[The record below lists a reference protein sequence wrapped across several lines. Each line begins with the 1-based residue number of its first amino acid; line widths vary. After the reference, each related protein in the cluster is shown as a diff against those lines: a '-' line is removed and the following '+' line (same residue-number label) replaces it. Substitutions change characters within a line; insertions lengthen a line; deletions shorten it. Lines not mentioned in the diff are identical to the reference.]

1 MKPSAE
7 RPDDLIAPWQSNLNS
22 WMTVSIWKKN
32 PLICFY
38 QGVGTLSFLKPT
50 MLSCMYNFLL
60 VFLILLGW
68 QERLNALIVESSV
81 SINIYHERSPKRLF
95 LYGKIK
101 SYEWAQSCL
110 FTKAGK
116 LVASLCQKMMSKLK
130 GAKTQ
135 IFKVWWTCFHLIP
148 FRNTVSNVNFQQI
161 FYQVAEMSTQWGLE

>member
-22 WMTVSIWKKN
+22 WMTVSIWKKT

-60 VFLILLGW
+60 VFFYSVGLTRKIKCIDCWEQALALTSTM
-68 QERLNALIVESSV
+68 NAVLKGCS
-81 SINIYHERSPKRLF
+81 
-95 LYGKIK
+95 YGKIK
-101 SYEWAQSCL
+101 SYEWAQSFL

-130 GAKTQ
+130 GAKTK
-135 IFKVWWTCFHLIP
+135 FSKVWWTCFHLIP

>member
-22 WMTVSIWKKN
+22 WMTVSIWKKT
-32 PLICFY
+32 I
-38 QGVGTLSFLKPT
+38 SF
-50 MLSCMYNFLL
+50 
-60 VFLILLGW
+60 VFIKGLAHSPSLNQQCSPACITFDLFFFVLLGW
-68 QERLNALIVESSV
+68 QERLNALIVESSI
-81 SINIYHERSPKRLF
+81 SLNIYHERSPKRLF